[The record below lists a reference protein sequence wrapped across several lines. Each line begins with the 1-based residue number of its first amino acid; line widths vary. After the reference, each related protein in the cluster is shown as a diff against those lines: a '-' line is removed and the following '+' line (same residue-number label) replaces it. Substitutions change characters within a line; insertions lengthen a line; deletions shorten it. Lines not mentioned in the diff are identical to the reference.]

1 MSKFL
6 TSVLSTVPASHSV
19 TYSCTFTNNW
29 SGDNHS
35 KYPGSAHWS
44 PPVIATHGKKYS
56 MWEPGEL
63 ATKGVENVAE
73 TGSTSKLI
81 SEIKDAQ
88 GEDFAGEYVTGGVT
102 FNSNTQSQ
110 TFDDIVLTPWFN
122 MMSSVTMIAPSPDWY
137 TGFYDLKPIDKSS
150 DVWYQSFEVYSYAWD
165 AGTET
170 GQELSGNNPPE
181 DPHKDIIELTKKTL
195 AENGPLLN
203 PDGGK
208 VLPMAT
214 WSCTIVADSCS
225 DHDGVAV
232 RGKSNKDC
240 EWAGNPNNQ
249 KKKDRRC
256 KKKYQGKTLSSNWC
270 PQACGTC
277 QSSA

>member
-35 KYPGSAHWS
+35 KYPGNAHWS
-44 PPVIATHGKKYS
+44 PPVIAAHGKKYS

-63 ATKGVENVAE
+63 ATAGVEDVAE
-73 TGSTSKLI
+73 TGSPFQLI
-81 SEIKDAQ
+81 DEIEDAQ
-88 GEDFAGEYVTGGVT
+88 ELDIVGEYVRGGVA
-102 FNSNTQSQ
+102 FNKDTQSQ
-110 TFDDIVLTPWFN
+110 TFDNIVLTPWFN
-122 MMSSVTMIAPSPDWY
+122 MMSSITMIAPSPDWY

-150 DVWYQSFEVYSYAWD
+150 DVWYQSFDVYSYAWD

-170 GQELSGNNPPE
+170 GQELDGDNPPE
-181 DPHKDIIELTKKTL
+181 DPHEDIMEITKKTL
-195 AENGPLLN
+195 PENGPLLN

-214 WSCTIVADSCS
+214 WSCNLVADSCS
-225 DHDGVAV
+225 DHDNVMPKNNPT
-232 RGKSNKDC
+232 RDC
-240 EWAGNPNNQ
+240 EWAGTPKKQ
-249 KKKDRRC
+249 FKKDKRC
-256 KKKYQGKTLSSNWC
+256 KKKYLGRTLSSTWC
-270 PQACGTC
+270 PKACGTC
-277 QSSA
+277 ESNA